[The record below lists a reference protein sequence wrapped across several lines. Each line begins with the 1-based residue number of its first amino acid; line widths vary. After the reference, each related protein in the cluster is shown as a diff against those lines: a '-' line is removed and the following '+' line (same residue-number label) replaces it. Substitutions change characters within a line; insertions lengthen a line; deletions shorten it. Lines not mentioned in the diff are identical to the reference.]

1 MKVFISQPMRGKTD
15 EEILGRRAEIVAM
28 LHQAFP
34 TKDIDVI
41 DSFTKDESLKEK
53 GSVAMLGHS
62 ISLMADADLV
72 IFDWGHSMSI
82 DEDYHPGMEIEFH
95 VAREYK
101 IPGFNIGEIDK
112 LLELPS

>member
-1 MKVFISQPMRGKTD
+1 MKVFISQPMKGKTD

-72 IFDWGHSMSI
+72 IFDWSN
-82 DEDYHPGMEIEFH
+82 DRYENYHPGMEIEFQ
-95 VAREYK
+95 VACEYK
-101 IPGFNIGEIDK
+101 IPLFNIGEIDK